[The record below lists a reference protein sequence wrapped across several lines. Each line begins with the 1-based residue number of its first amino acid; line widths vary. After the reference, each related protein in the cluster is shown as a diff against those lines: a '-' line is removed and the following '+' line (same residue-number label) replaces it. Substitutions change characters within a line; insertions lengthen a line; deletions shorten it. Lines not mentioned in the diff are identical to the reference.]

1 MFGTPEEG
9 SGHGSITAGRVVF
22 IGPWEKGERVYAT
35 GEAADRL
42 NGAHVLTAGL
52 FVNLKFQVL
61 DRLINCFCVDNFEGG
76 VVATGDLP
84 SERGGA

>member
-1 MFGTPEEG
+1 MFGTPDED
-9 SGHGSITAGRVVF
+9 SGHGGITAGRVVF

-52 FVNLKFQVL
+52 FVNGMT
-61 DRLINCFCVDNFEGG
+61 DRIVYPDLYDEAGG
-76 VVATGDLP
+76 RQRRCSWWARRTVRAC
-84 SERGGA
+84 